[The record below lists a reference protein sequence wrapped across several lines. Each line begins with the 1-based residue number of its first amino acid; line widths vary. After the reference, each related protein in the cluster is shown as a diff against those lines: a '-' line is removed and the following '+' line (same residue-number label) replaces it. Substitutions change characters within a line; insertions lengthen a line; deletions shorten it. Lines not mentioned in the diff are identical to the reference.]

1 MATSKRNKSAIEALM
16 YIWGEPLEIK
26 DAAEAC
32 GISNQE
38 AKECFLELKDEY
50 DQEGRGLMIRQVG
63 SGFQFATRPEY
74 SEQVE
79 KLCTPVRTRKL
90 SQAALE
96 VLAIVAYKQP
106 VTKSEID
113 AIRGI
118 KCDRVMEGLMKKELV
133 EELGR
138 STGIGRPILYG
149 TTDTFLKLFG
159 FTTLKELPEIE
170 DIEEV
175 LAMEHMEEDLPP
187 DMQVS
192 LDDISSDADPGD
204 SIIATSDSPETP
216 GHSDNLFDA
225 PVEAAAEDAI
235 DSRASTEE

>member
-1 MATSKRNKSAIEALM
+1 MFNKKRAKSALEALM
-16 YIWGEPLEIK
+16 YIWGEPLDVK
-26 DAAEAC
+26 DAAEAA
-32 GISNQE
+32 GIERSE
-38 AKECFLELKDEY
+38 AMECFKELASEY

-63 SGFQFATRPEY
+63 NGFQFATRPEY
-74 SEQVE
+74 AEEIE
-79 KLCTPVRTRKL
+79 KLCTPVKTRKL

-113 AIRGI
+113 SIRGI
-118 KCDRVMEGLMKKELV
+118 KCDRVMEGLIKKDLV
-133 EELGR
+133 EERGR
-138 STGIGRPILYG
+138 SEGIGRPILYG

-175 LAMEHMEEDLPP
+175 LAMERTEDFPP

-192 LDDISSDADPGD
+192 MDEVHIDQSMLIGEMPGD
-204 SIIATSDSPETP
+204 SESASLTGE
-216 GHSDNLFDA
+216 A
-225 PVEAAAEDAI
+225 PDDGEAVSNDE
-235 DSRASTEE
+235 